1 MNHSFGNPGSMRTR
15 LRNLNQDPS
24 PGRPEQVGAGP
35 QRILASV
42 SLYRMAAAGSP
53 GDPGDLVAP
62 VLVGAFDGWVDA
74 GTAATT
80 ALAPLVEGA
89 PSIATFDS
97 DQLFDYRSRRPT
109 LEIVDGRLSDLAWP
123 SLAIRRATVGE
134 RDLLVL
140 VGPEP
145 DDRWQA
151 FADAVVEIA
160 RQTGA
165 VEWI

>member
-1 MNHSFGNPGSMRTR
+1 
-15 LRNLNQDPS
+15 
-24 PGRPEQVGAGP
+24 
-35 QRILASV
+35 
-42 SLYRMAAAGSP
+42 MAAPGDA

-74 GTAATT
+74 GMAATT
-80 ALAPLVEGA
+80 ALASVVEDA
-89 PSIATFDS
+89 PVVATFES

-109 LEIVDGRLSDLAWP
+109 LEIVDGRLSELTWP

-151 FADAVVEIA
+151 FGAAVV
-160 RQTGA
+160 
-165 VEWI
+165 